1 MNKRKAEEPVEV
13 PKKKKERSAGG
24 RTFKRGLV
32 NVLNGTFLTREKVL
46 SNMPFLLFLA
56 GLMLFYIGYGYWTE
70 RTVRDLDRVSG
81 ELKEMRSEYVTV
93 RSHLEKAERQS
104 QVADGIGG
112 LGLTE
117 NKQPP
122 MRITVAKSQLEKP
135 DADQ

>member
-1 MNKRKAEEPVEV
+1 MNKRTANGARE
-13 PKKKKERSAGG
+13 KKPAQAKKPGAGRSF
-24 RTFKRGLV
+24 RRGLV

-46 SNMPFLLFLA
+46 ANMPFLLFVA

-112 LGLTE
+112 LGLRE
-117 NKQPP
+117 NREPP
-122 MRITVAKSQLEKP
+122 MRITVDKNDLE
-135 DADQ
+135 DQTAGQ

>member
-112 LGLTE
+112 LGLKE

-122 MRITVAKSQLEKP
+122 MRITVDKDQLESKEVG
-135 DADQ
+135 Q

>member
-1 MNKRKAEEPVEV
+1 MNKRKAEEVPVA
-13 PKKKKERSAGG
+13 PKKKKVKSAGG
-24 RTFKRGLV
+24 RSFKRGLV

-46 SNMPFLLFLA
+46 ANMPFLLFVA
-56 GLMLFYIGYGYWTE
+56 GLMLFNIGYGYWTE

-112 LGLTE
+112 LGLKE

-122 MRITVAKSQLEKP
+122 MRITVDKDQLETTQ
-135 DADQ
+135 AAQ